1 MPLELFLCIRLTS
14 LVEHG
19 DIQPH
24 LLPIRCD
31 DLHVDLESVALELG
45 A

>member
-1 MPLELFLCIRLTS
+1 
-14 LVEHG
+14 VKHG

-31 DLHVDLESVALELG
+31 DLHVDLESMAPG
-45 A
+45 AFA